1 MWKEFQGENRASI
14 GSASRKL
21 KSHFLQTVGVGES
34 EEEGVLMYNGFRD
47 SGTTVSF
54 YHKNC
59 FGIYE
64 TTNCVYFRTSR
75 DTEDNSH
82 HKGPRNS
89 L

>member
-21 KSHFLQTVGVGES
+21 RSHFLQTVGVGES
-34 EEEGVLMYNGFRD
+34 EEEGVLMYKGLRD
-47 SGTTVSF
+47 SGTTVSL
-54 YHKNC
+54 YHKNR